1 MYFYYNIWL
10 SSKSKEVNI
19 MDKNVRNRIEIQ
31 LKRNNMTQKDLAE
44 KLDVSEV
51 TVCRWLS
58 GDRDPSIET
67 LNKIAEAL
75 GTTTSYFFIKDD
87 WNNEKKPEDEKPGS
101 IDWGKILAGTAL
113 TATAVIAIVALAK
126 AMGKIDDDDKEQIED
141 ILNRK

>member
-1 MYFYYNIWL
+1 
-10 SSKSKEVNI
+10 
-19 MDKNVRNRIEIQ
+19 MDRNVISRINMQ
-31 LKRNNMTQKDLAE
+31 LKLKNITQKDLAE
-44 KLDVSEV
+44 KLKVSEV

-58 GDRDPSIET
+58 GDRELSIDN

-87 WNNEKKPEDEKPGS
+87 WNNEKKPEDEKSGS

-126 AMGKIDDDDKEQIED
+126 AMGKINDDDKEQIED

>member
-1 MYFYYNIWL
+1 
-10 SSKSKEVNI
+10 
-19 MDKNVRNRIEIQ
+19 MDRNVISRINMQ
-31 LKRNNMTQKDLAE
+31 LKLKNMTQKDLAE

-126 AMGKIDDDDKEQIED
+126 AMGTINDKDKEQIED

>member
-1 MYFYYNIWL
+1 
-10 SSKSKEVNI
+10 